1 MFEGEFE
8 CLGENKKK
16 YKTFSV
22 PVKKEI
28 IKIDKEE
35 NESVK
40 TILSKIKFIHIARF
54 LGSSLTNLVDNLIE
68 WIHKIKYKDFDCIL
82 EYENVKHN
90 FIKYKCLSCS
100 KDYSNKLDEEI
111 KKKFKNT
118 FNFCNNGIN
127 KLIYRLRKDVNRY
140 YLKSSK

>member
-1 MFEGEFE
+1 MSWR
-8 CLGENKKK
+8 KQKK

-22 PVKKEI
+22 PGKKEI
-28 IKIDKEE
+28 IKTDKEE

-54 LGSSLTNLVDNLIE
+54 MGSSLTNLVDNLIE
-68 WIHKIKYKDFDCIL
+68 GIHKIKYKDFDCIL
-82 EYENVKHN
+82 EYEIVKHN

-100 KDYSNKLDEEI
+100 KDYSNKLDKEI

-118 FNFCNNGIN
+118 FNFSNNDIN
-127 KLIYRLRKDVNRY
+127 TFFYQLRKDVNRY